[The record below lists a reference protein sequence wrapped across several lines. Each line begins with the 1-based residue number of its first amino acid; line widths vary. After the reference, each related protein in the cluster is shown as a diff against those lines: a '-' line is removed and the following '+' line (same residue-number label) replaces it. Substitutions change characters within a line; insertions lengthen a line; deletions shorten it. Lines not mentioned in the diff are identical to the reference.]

1 MGIQADCFAV
11 VKATGRLVNVRR
23 PLSFTGS
30 PPLWATSGGEFL
42 SHELHC
48 IGHDW
53 SLPIVLDLLKDG
65 VKIVRTADK
74 WRVV

>member
-1 MGIQADCFAV
+1 MFDGHYHLQGLHHYGQPVAV
-11 VKATGRLVNVRR
+11 
-23 PLSFTGS
+23 S
-30 PPLWATSGGEFL
+30 FL